1 MKEITDIK
9 LDVDYIGNQDK
20 PLTKKESQE
29 ISAFIRQWKESK
41 QKDKRKS
48 KRKSDKENI
57 E

>member
-1 MKEITDIK
+1 MEIK
-9 LDVDYIGNQDK
+9 LDVDSIGSQDK

-41 QKDKRKS
+41 RKDKSKS
-48 KRKSDKENI
+48 KRKSNKENV